1 MEKEARDAAGRAAAE
16 AQKLADGTRQRRT
29 KEKLL
34 EKFKLDEK
42 KKKDDEEKKKK
53 EEDEEKKKKDEEA
66 MEQRRLELLRTWK

>member
-16 AQKLADGTRQRRT
+16 ALKLAEASNKA

-66 MEQRRLELLRTWK
+66 MEQQGRSCWNFWK